1 MAAAIKSSLP
11 EAGGF
16 LQQFL
21 QVYEIEPNTPRDVD
35 ATMDGPIY
43 MRLMCTAPCNMLQ
56 KARAYMMA
64 GDLAGSG
71 FVEATKTTEYPNGL
85 SAQQEDGAPGHGY
98 NNKRANPVDGRP
110 GAPTASHEQYVLAAI
125 RNCFAVYK
133 QSAKTPELNMLD
145 LGVWYHLHHRV
156 LARYKEFLEYR
167 KRKELLDH
175 LWAVIEEEFYLIDP
189 EVLYVIAEHKLDIA
203 KQIKACG
210 GARLLKE
217 VHGGARKRTKDDI
230 AAAKAV
236 A

>member
-1 MAAAIKSSLP
+1 M
-11 EAGGF
+11 
-16 LQQFL
+16 
-21 QVYEIEPNTPRDVD
+21 
-35 ATMDGPIY
+35 
-43 MRLMCTAPCNMLQ
+43 
-56 KARAYMMA
+56 
-64 GDLAGSG
+64 
-71 FVEATKTTEYPNGL
+71 
-85 SAQQEDGAPGHGY
+85 
-98 NNKRANPVDGRP
+98 
-110 GAPTASHEQYVLAAI
+110 
-125 RNCFAVYK
+125 
-133 QSAKTPELNMLD
+133 
-145 LGVWYHLHHRV
+145 
-156 LARYKEFLEYR
+156 LARYKEFLEHR

>member
-1 MAAAIKSSLP
+1 MGSS
-11 EAGGF
+11 
-16 LQQFL
+16 
-21 QVYEIEPNTPRDVD
+21 DH
-35 ATMDGPIY
+35 
-43 MRLMCTAPCNMLQ
+43 TAL
-56 KARAYMMA
+56 
-64 GDLAGSG
+64 
-71 FVEATKTTEYPNGL
+71 TW
-85 SAQQEDGAPGHGY
+85 
-98 NNKRANPVDGRP
+98 
-110 GAPTASHEQYVLAAI
+110 APTTSHEQYVLAAI
-125 RNCFAVYK
+125 SNCFAVYK

-145 LGVWYHLHHRV
+145 LGVWYRLHHRV
-156 LARYKEFLEYR
+156 LARYEEFLEHR

-217 VHGGARKRTKDDI
+217 VHGGACKRTKDDI